1 MYTLTCLQVAYE
13 FLNREWMFLIY
24 GEQKETWYKYL
35 NNWIKRWYLN
45 ILNSINFKIDYRF
58 PTQKNYRFLT
68 IVIIMSLGAF
78 FAAYKIIKKL
88 QSLEVV
94 KKYVMEFQWWRNEN
108 SNEMSPAFHENNNE
122 SAELKEDFTLG
133 TSLTA
138 IVKPTIRTSETW
150 ETVKAKDD
158 ERNYGNENISLRLTP
173 SQNSLTLSMAEDD
186 SDSIRI
192 RGKVISTMRKIFEKN
207 SQNDVKPL
215 VKCSSS
221 LYVVTSKDSLNTEL
235 RTEYITEN
243 SKSQLKGNQKKRMK
257 MADKTNNNL
266 TFAVHESSSVFEV
279 DDVISSVFEDT
290 MSHYQCS
297 PTHHRN
303 SSCVSGHF
311 VERLPDLDL
320 SPIQNLSPKNRS
332 PNQSL
337 KKELYDKEVQEAES
351 KDTGQGS
358 SDQRYFS
365 KSLSSSPRR
374 SEKSFEKFVPCVD
387 YKIGS
392 FGEKTINR
400 MHSKIPRRNSSSEEE
415 ATSLTKSEALE
426 IAGSKIPVPLRKCQ
440 INNSA
445 EIKLHDTPRKYSIRT
460 DYKKETKRVNYFG
473 SKESEQSLEKFLQLE
488 IATGCLDPL
497 SKI

>member
-297 PTHHRN
+297 
-303 SSCVSGHF
+303 
-311 VERLPDLDL
+311 
-320 SPIQNLSPKNRS
+320 
-332 PNQSL
+332 
-337 KKELYDKEVQEAES
+337 
-351 KDTGQGS
+351 DTGQGS